1 MFYVYLYHFGIII
14 FVFYPE
20 AVKWSCSSKS
30 FFKNFTKVTRKRLGW
45 SFFLSSTSKFIKI
58 ETLAQVLANFC
69 DFLKNIPFNGPPLL
83 AASLHHNMQSIKI
96 HKGSCMQWALCLSVS
111 RANGA
116 TCFYL
121 LQRHI

>member
-1 MFYVYLYHFGIII
+1 MFIYIILVLLYLYSIQKQSNG
-14 FVFYPE
+14 VVLQKV
-20 AVKWSCSSKS
+20 A
-30 FFKNFTKVTRKRLGW
+30 FKNFTKVTRKRLGW

-69 DFLKNIPFNGPPLL
+69 DFFKSIPFNGPPLV

-96 HKGSCMQWALCLSVS
+96 HKGSYMQWALCLSVS

-116 TCFYL
+116 TGFYL